1 MKKINLY
8 DFDKTIYDGDSTV
21 DFYFFCLKK
30 NKKIIWLLPKQFFG
44 FFRYKLKIIS
54 KERFKEIFYSF
65 LKLVNDI
72 DLCIQEFWKINKGK
86 IKNFYL
92 EKNHS
97 NDVIISA
104 SPQFLLEPIAKKLN
118 VYKLIASKVDKKS
131 GKILSPNCYGA
142 EKVNRLNNEI
152 NNYHV
157 VNSFSDSLSDEP
169 ILKLA
174 DKAYIVKG
182 DVIIKYEE
190 K

>member
-1 MKKINLY
+1 M
-8 DFDKTIYDGDSTV
+8 
-21 DFYFFCLKK
+21 
-30 NKKIIWLLPKQFFG
+30 
-44 FFRYKLKIIS
+44 
-54 KERFKEIFYSF
+54 
-65 LKLVNDI
+65 
-72 DLCIQEFWKINKGK
+72 
-86 IKNFYL
+86 
-92 EKNHS
+92 
-97 NDVIISA
+97 
-104 SPQFLLEPIAKKLN
+104 
-118 VYKLIASKVDKKS
+118 IASKVDKKS

-174 DKAYIVKG
+174 DNAYIVKG